1 MLHNQS
7 EQRYKLVA
15 QAKQFLSILKCT
27 CTYQCAGVIILTHV
41 FNHNVHVI
49 EHAKQQII
57 LVYKL
62 KSFVDV
68 QKSTIFFIQ
77 HARMY
82 ALFGLACKVCN
93 IQQAM
98 SKQLHGMAPI
108 LIFISVQLV
117 YKILLLQTSVCNQFN
132 YQPTDFLY

>member
-68 QKSTIFFIQ
+68 
-77 HARMY
+77 
-82 ALFGLACKVCN
+82 
-93 IQQAM
+93 
-98 SKQLHGMAPI
+98 
-108 LIFISVQLV
+108 
-117 YKILLLQTSVCNQFN
+117 
-132 YQPTDFLY
+132 